1 LNLRPQRE
9 QTSWSQTLTTGPP
22 PRWLVQ
28 NPSCLCLSLHSQL
41 CVDLP
46 NQNEKSYMIKRV
58 CFREYEGVAYF
69 SWY

>member
-1 LNLRPQRE
+1 MCPAILCIKHGLFLNHLVVK
-9 QTSWSQTLTTGPP
+9 LHI
-22 PRWLVQ
+22 VQ

-58 CFREYEGVAYF
+58 CFCEYEGVAYF